1 MVPAKTWA
9 RMRVASPGTGA
20 PPRPSGRMLSFDWA
34 AVGLV
39 ALLCLGLRMT
49 STGLLVA
56 SDLREGG
63 RVLACRY
70 FTGTGVVER
79 QRLGAGQGTDPSACP
94 LVKAG

>member
-9 RMRVASPGTGA
+9 RMRVRAPGTAAA
-20 PPRPSGRMLSFDWA
+20 PPPRRVLPLDWT

-56 SDLREGG
+56 SDRREGG

-79 QRLGAGQGTDPSACP
+79 QRLGAGQGTDPSTCP
-94 LVKAG
+94 LVEAG